1 MPAKIQIQ
9 KQREIL
15 LFLIKILSFE
25 NFFLFLDLVYY
36 RCSCFILNT
45 RLIMNKDLRKVVI
58 LLAHPNMKGSQANKA
73 LIDAV
78 GDIEGVAVFNLYE
91 LSPDIA
97 FNVDEWSK
105 IISDAS
111 AVIYQFPFY
120 WMSAPSLLKKWQD
133 EVFTFL
139 SKTPAVAGKP
149 LTVVTTTGSEFD
161 AYRSGG
167 RNGFTTDELL
177 RPYQGS
183 AIHSGMVW
191 QTPIVVYGMGTA
203 DAGKNIAEGANTYRQ
218 RVEMLV
224 NSSNAGNNW

>member
-1 MPAKIQIQ
+1 
-9 KQREIL
+9 
-15 LFLIKILSFE
+15 
-25 NFFLFLDLVYY
+25 
-36 RCSCFILNT
+36 
-45 RLIMNKDLRKVVI
+45 MNKDLRKVVI

-78 GDIEGVAVFNLYE
+78 GDIEGVAKEITQTSCTISRDLHCFNL
-91 LSPDIA
+91 
-97 FNVDEWSK
+97 
-105 IISDAS
+105 
-111 AVIYQFPFY
+111 
-120 WMSAPSLLKKWQD
+120 SAPSLLKKWQD

-167 RNGFTTDELL
+167 RNGFTMDELL

>member
-1 MPAKIQIQ
+1 
-9 KQREIL
+9 
-15 LFLIKILSFE
+15 
-25 NFFLFLDLVYY
+25 
-36 RCSCFILNT
+36 
-45 RLIMNKDLRKVVI
+45 MNKDLRKVVI
-58 LLAHPNMKGSQANKA
+58 LLAHPNIKGSQANKA
-73 LIDAV
+73 LTDAV
-78 GDIEGVAVFNLYE
+78 KDMDEVAVYNLYE
-91 LSPDIA
+91 LHNEST

-133 EVFTFL
+133 EVFTHL

-149 LTVVTTTGSEFD
+149 LMIVTTTGSEYD

-167 RNGFTTDELL
+167 RNRFTTDELL

-183 AIHSGMVW
+183 AIHSGMAW

-203 DAGKNIAEGANTYRQ
+203 DAGKNIAEGANSYKQ
-218 RVEMLV
+218 RIEMLI

>member
-1 MPAKIQIQ
+1 MDAKIQIQ

-58 LLAHPNMKGSQANKA
+58 LLAHPNIKESQANKA
-73 LIDAV
+73 LVDAV
-78 GDIEGVAVFNLYE
+78 SDMEGVAVFNLYE
-91 LSPDIA
+91 LSQEIA

-139 SKTPAVAGKP
+139 SKTPAVAGKS
-149 LTVVTTTGSEFD
+149 LTVVTTTGSEYE

-167 RNGFTTDELL
+167 RNRFTMDELL
-177 RPYQGS
+177 RPYQVS
-183 AIHSGMVW
+183 AIHSGMSW

-203 DAGKNIAEGANTYRQ
+203 DAGKNIAEGANLYKQ
-218 RVEMLV
+218 RVEMLIG
-224 NSSNAGNNW
+224 SSNAGNNW

>member
-1 MPAKIQIQ
+1 
-9 KQREIL
+9 
-15 LFLIKILSFE
+15 
-25 NFFLFLDLVYY
+25 
-36 RCSCFILNT
+36 
-45 RLIMNKDLRKVVI
+45 MNKDLRKVVI
-58 LLAHPNMKGSQANKA
+58 LLAHPNIKASQANKA

-78 GDIEGVAVFNLYE
+78 SDIEGVAVFNLYE
-91 LSPDIA
+91 LSEDIA

-105 IISDAS
+105 IISDTS
-111 AVIYQFPFY
+111 AVIYQF
-120 WMSAPSLLKKWQD
+120 PSLLKKWQD

-149 LTVVTTTGSEFD
+149 LMVVTTTGSEYE

-167 RNGFTTDELL
+167 RNRFTTDELL

-191 QTPIVVYGMGTA
+191 QTPIVIYGMGTA
-203 DAGKNIAEGANTYRQ
+203 DAGKNIAEGANLYKQ
-218 RVEMLV
+218 RVEMLI

>member
-1 MPAKIQIQ
+1 
-9 KQREIL
+9 
-15 LFLIKILSFE
+15 
-25 NFFLFLDLVYY
+25 
-36 RCSCFILNT
+36 
-45 RLIMNKDLRKVVI
+45 MNKDLRKVVI
-58 LLAHPNMKGSQANKA
+58 LLAHPNIKASQANKA

-78 GDIEGVAVFNLYE
+78 SDIEGVAVFNLYE
-91 LSPDIA
+91 LSEDIA

-105 IISDAS
+105 IISDTS

-149 LTVVTTTGSEFD
+149 LMVVTTTGSEYE
-161 AYRSGG
+161 AYRSG
-167 RNGFTTDELL
+167 L

-191 QTPIVVYGMGTA
+191 QTPIVIYGMGTA
-203 DAGKNIAEGANTYRQ
+203 DAGKNIAEGANLYKQ
-218 RVEMLV
+218 RVEMLI

>member
-1 MPAKIQIQ
+1 
-9 KQREIL
+9 
-15 LFLIKILSFE
+15 
-25 NFFLFLDLVYY
+25 
-36 RCSCFILNT
+36 
-45 RLIMNKDLRKVVI
+45 MNKDLRKVVI
-58 LLAHPNMKGSQANKA
+58 LLAHPNIKESQANKA

-78 GDIEGVAVFNLYE
+78 SDIEGVAVFNLYE

-105 IISDAS
+105 IISDTS

-149 LTVVTTTGSEFD
+149 LMVVTTTGSEYE

-167 RNGFTTDELL
+167 RNRFTTDELL

-191 QTPIVVYGMGTA
+191 QTPIVIYGMGTA
-203 DAGKNIAEGANTYRQ
+203 DAGKNIAEGANLYKQ
-218 RVEMLV
+218 RVEMLI

>member
-1 MPAKIQIQ
+1 
-9 KQREIL
+9 
-15 LFLIKILSFE
+15 
-25 NFFLFLDLVYY
+25 
-36 RCSCFILNT
+36 
-45 RLIMNKDLRKVVI
+45 MNKDLRKVVI
-58 LLAHPNMKGSQANKA
+58 LLAHPNIKESQANKA
-73 LIDAV
+73 LVDAV
-78 GDIEGVAVFNLYE
+78 SDMEGVAVFNLYE
-91 LSPDIA
+91 LSQEIA

-149 LTVVTTTGSEFD
+149 LTVVTTTGSEYE

-167 RNGFTTDELL
+167 RNRFTTDELL
-177 RPYQGS
+177 RPYQVS
-183 AIHSGMVW
+183 AIHSGMSW

-203 DAGKNIAEGANTYRQ
+203 DAGKNIAEGANLYKQ
-218 RVEMLV
+218 RVEMLIG
-224 NSSNAGNNW
+224 NSNAGNNW

>member
-1 MPAKIQIQ
+1 
-9 KQREIL
+9 
-15 LFLIKILSFE
+15 
-25 NFFLFLDLVYY
+25 
-36 RCSCFILNT
+36 
-45 RLIMNKDLRKVVI
+45 MNKDLRKVVI

-149 LTVVTTTGSEFD
+149 LTVVTTTGSEYE

-167 RNGFTTDELL
+167 SFRNGYSVALFPE
-177 RPYQGS
+177 Y
-183 AIHSGMVW
+183 
-191 QTPIVVYGMGTA
+191 VYWGCHCFYLFRFAYPAYGCKT
-203 DAGKNIAEGANTYRQ
+203 EC
-218 RVEMLV
+218 EHF
-224 NSSNAGNNW
+224 SSIIRSSFPFP